1 MIATLDKFC
10 LHYKSNMYIAHCISF
25 FLILHYVFQ
34 LQSAK
39 HNTSRCTYLTE
50 YSNILYQTS
59 INIKANN
66 LIAKA
71 ILPYVEYFILDSEYL
86 LDIH

>member
-1 MIATLDKFC
+1 
-10 LHYKSNMYIAHCISF
+10 MYIAHCISF
-25 FLILHYVFQ
+25 FLIIHYVSQ
-34 LQSAK
+34 LQLAK
-39 HNTSRCTYLTE
+39 HNTLRCIYLLE
-50 YSNILYQTS
+50 YLNTINILYQTS